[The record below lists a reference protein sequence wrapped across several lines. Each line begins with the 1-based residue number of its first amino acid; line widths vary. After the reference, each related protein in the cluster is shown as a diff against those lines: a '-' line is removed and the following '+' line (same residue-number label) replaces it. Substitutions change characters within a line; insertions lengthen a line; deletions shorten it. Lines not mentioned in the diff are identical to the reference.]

1 MQMSE
6 SFDLYLQ
13 FEQDT
18 AVDTRT
24 VKLRDVAKIY
34 CADAA
39 ISSKTGDLIIAKLR
53 SDEKRKVMSS
63 LDVIRTVL
71 RQYPNA
77 SITVLGENDFI
88 ISMKDNSKKS
98 AIWEWCRTALVCLI
112 AFFGAAFSI
121 STFNNDVD
129 VPLVFDQILV
139 SLKKPKEL
147 LTWLQVSYS
156 LGIPLGVLV
165 FYNHLSKKKMYN
177 DPTPLEVEMRIYE
190 QEENTAAILA
200 EDRKEEKKS

>member
-1 MQMSE
+1 MSE

-24 VKLRDVAKIY
+24 VKLKDVAKIY
-34 CADAA
+34 CTDAA
-39 ISSKTGDLIIAKLR
+39 ISSKAGDLIIAKLQ
-53 SDEKRKVMSS
+53 SDEKKKVMSS

-88 ISMKDNSKKS
+88 ISMKDNSKKNV
-98 AIWEWCRTALVCLI
+98 IWEWCRTALVCLI

-129 VPLVFDQILV
+129 VPLIFDQILV
-139 SLKKPKEL
+139 SLKKPGEL